1 MEDGLD
7 SFGGAQVFTSLDY
20 TAGYLQVPLRKEDEE
35 KTAFTTHCGT
45 FHRLSM
51 PFGLTSD
58 PTTFQRALD
67 VILSASKWQICLV
80 YLNIVIILSANAEQH
95 VKDVDIV
102 LHRLRKAGVTLNF
115 EMGPYFFEKSSTLD
129 TLSAQ
134 GKCTCI
140 TRTLMI

>member
-1 MEDGLD
+1 
-7 SFGGAQVFTSLDY
+7 
-20 TAGYLQVPLRKEDEE
+20 
-35 KTAFTTHCGT
+35 
-45 FHRLSM
+45 M

-80 YLNIVIILSANAEQH
+80 YLNNVIILSANAEQH
-95 VKDVDIV
+95 VKDVDMV
-102 LHRLRKAGVTLNF
+102 LHRLREAGVTLNF
-115 EMGPYFFEKSSTLD
+115 EMGPYFFDKSSTLD

-134 GKCTCI
+134 GKCTCK